1 MCCSCGCNRGCNNFR
16 TLLNLNNSVATTNFN
31 NFSRS
36 CNCANSVIY
45 LRGPQ
50 GPQGPQGPRGAIGPQ
65 GPIGPTGLTGPAGAT
80 GAIGPQ
86 GPVGATGAT
95 GATGPQGPVGATGA
109 TGATGPQ
116 GPSGTSDMI
125 YAGLVTDP
133 TTITAGEIIPIELI
147 TATADTTMSVSA
159 NAINLPED
167 GTYLVSYFIN
177 GYSASGEV
185 NVSLYLNG
193 APLSNE
199 NIVLENT
206 ANSYSSGSKTVLVT
220 TTGAGTLSLYN
231 TSTSDLTA
239 SGASITVLKSE

>member
-31 NFSRS
+31 NFNRT

-50 GPQGPQGPRGAIGPQ
+50 GPQ
-65 GPIGPTGLTGPAGAT
+65 
-80 GAIGPQ
+80 
-86 GPVGATGAT
+86 
-95 GATGPQGPVGATGA
+95 
-109 TGATGPQ
+109 GPQ

>member
-1 MCCSCGCNRGCNNFR
+1 MCFFCNNNCNRPCN
-16 TLLNLNNSVATTNFN
+16 TP
-31 NFSRS
+31 
-36 CNCANSVIY
+36 VIV
-45 LRGPQ
+45 R
-50 GPQGPQGPRGAIGPQ
+50 GPRGPMGFPGPSGAR
-65 GPIGPTGLTGPAGAT
+65 GPIGP
-80 GAIGPQ
+80 Q
-86 GPVGATGAT
+86 
-95 GATGPQGPVGATGA
+95 GA